1 MCTPLV
7 CVCIHIVRI
16 LMNGRRSLRSSQT
29 IVRVRRSKRRGRVQN
44 TSTISHLSGRTSSES
59 SGPSTLTHLS
69 VSSGSP
75 DPPEEKKRSLTTKRV
90 RNTGKL
96 TVADPKKRRLT
107 SSKSSR
113 RVRNAREA
121 TVVEPTSRSTTSTLK
136 SAARRGVKNSGQ
148 TIVRASR
155 SGSSRTDIGMP
166 DTDGNVEG
174 DSKQSTEHPDA
185 GGYLEPAGDM
195 SRKENEIE
203 SVSRHRKRCRSNPA
217 SESPVKKVCRE
228 VSRTQDLLA
237 LLEEDALKA
246 NSTLRLYDRI
256 TEDVLSLHAQDAP
269 RSRLTRQALVRACSW
284 IPALI
289 QFDEGGQE
297 TCVGCDSRMKGSS
310 CILFITLPR
319 MRTRRSPST

>member
-1 MCTPLV
+1 
-7 CVCIHIVRI
+7 
-16 LMNGRRSLRSSQT
+16 
-29 IVRVRRSKRRGRVQN
+29 
-44 TSTISHLSGRTSSES
+44 
-59 SGPSTLTHLS
+59 
-69 VSSGSP
+69 
-75 DPPEEKKRSLTTKRV
+75 
-90 RNTGKL
+90 
-96 TVADPKKRRLT
+96 
-107 SSKSSR
+107 
-113 RVRNAREA
+113 
-121 TVVEPTSRSTTSTLK
+121 
-136 SAARRGVKNSGQ
+136 
-148 TIVRASR
+148 
-155 SGSSRTDIGMP
+155 MP

-297 TCVGCDSRMKGSS
+297 TCDAHKEISEYLSDPGASTCEQIYRLLKFCSRARRPKRFGALRETLEAMTAATAEISSHEALVARTVGPLHCAHTARRLLTGQHPLPVKQLISRAFAASALHLTGINFVEDPELSSQCDASR
-310 CILFITLPR
+310 P
-319 MRTRRSPST
+319 P